1 MDQSGST
8 KRLLNSDQVR
18 LDESSA
24 VGESAPQGE
33 TSAGATLSVA
43 NPNRVPTAV
52 FFIIGNEI
60 CERFSFY
67 GLKAIL
73 ALYLKN
79 QLEFDESVATSLVH
93 AFVMV
98 AYAMTLF
105 GGWLSDSVLGKF
117 KTVVYLSMVYVLGS
131 ALLSITAVP
140 AVNGGAAGAFVS
152 LALIAIGTG
161 GIKPVVSSFLGDQF
175 GADQAALITRIFMY
189 FYFAINLGSV
199 ASTLITPSIR
209 SHWSYAAAF
218 GLPAILLFV
227 ATCIFVAGKNRYRRN
242 PPSGSV
248 VSRSLGAIFLAL
260 WRTIARACANLSS
273 ARRYSSLEPV
283 DHWLDHARDRYG
295 GAIITDLRAALRAA
309 AIFIP
314 LPAFWALFDQHSSRF
329 IFQASQMD
337 LNVFGFKIEADQV
350 PFLNPL
356 IVLALIPIFD
366 FGLYPLL
373 RRLGINFSPLRRIG
387 VGMLFA
393 SSAFAAAAVL
403 ESYIVAAP
411 MTINVAW
418 QVPQYLL
425 LTIGEVLISITGLEF
440 AYTQSPASLKAFVS
454 ALWQLTVAGGN
465 LIVILVA
472 SSKLLA
478 QVWEYTL
485 FACLMILSLAI
496 FAFIARNY
504 QYAHTSVPQ
513 SDNESDDRA

>member
-1 MDQSGST
+1 M
-8 KRLLNSDQVR
+8 
-18 LDESSA
+18 SS
-24 VGESAPQGE
+24 
-33 TSAGATLSVA
+33 
-43 NPNRVPTAV
+43 PNRIPRAV

-79 QLEFDESVATSLVH
+79 QLEFDPSTATALVH

-117 KTVVYLSMVYVLGS
+117 ATVVSLSLVYVLGS
-131 ALLSITAVP
+131 SLLSITAAP
-140 AVNGGAAGAFVS
+140 AVNGGAAGAFIS
-152 LALIAIGTG
+152 LTLIAIGTG

-175 GADQAALITRIFMY
+175 AADQAALISRVFMY

-199 ASTLITPSIR
+199 FSTLITPSIR

-227 ATCIFVAGKNRYRRN
+227 ATLIFVAGRSRYRRV
-242 PPSGSV
+242 PPAGSV
-248 VSRSLGAIFLAL
+248 VSRSLAAICLAL
-260 WRTIARACANLSS
+260 WRKAKHAAGACCA
-273 ARRYSSLEPV
+273 ARRYAALEPV
-283 DHWLDHARDRYG
+283 DHWLDYARDRYG
-295 GAIITDLRAALRAA
+295 DVIITDLRAALRAA

-314 LPAFWALFDQHSSRF
+314 LPAFWALFDQHASRF

-337 LNVFGFKIEADQV
+337 LNVFGFQIEADQV

-356 IVLALIPIFD
+356 LVLLLIPVFD
-366 FGLYPLL
+366 FGVYPGL
-373 RRLGINFSPLRRIG
+373 RRAGVDFSPLRRIG

-393 SSAFAAAAVL
+393 ASAFAAAAVL
-403 ESYIVAAP
+403 ESFIAAAE
-411 MTINVAW
+411 TANSVHVAW
-418 QVPQYLL
+418 QLPQYLL

-440 AYTQSPASLKAFVS
+440 AYTQSPTSLKAFVS

-478 QVWEYTL
+478 QVWEYAL
-485 FACLMILSLAI
+485 FACLMVLSLAI
-496 FAFIARNY
+496 FAFIARGY
-504 QYAHTSVPQ
+504 KYATASAPL
-513 SDNESDDRA
+513 SDAE

>member
-1 MDQSGST
+1 MDSNQSSSST
-8 KRLLNSDQVR
+8 KRLLSSETALLNDTPDGNS
-18 LDESSA
+18 SSHDTTNTTN
-24 VGESAPQGE
+24 VTPS
-33 TSAGATLSVA
+33 S
-43 NPNRVPTAV
+43 NPNRIPRAV

-79 QLEFDESVATSLVH
+79 QLEYDPSTATALVH

-117 KTVVYLSMVYVLGS
+117 TTVVALSLVYVLGS
-131 ALLSITAVP
+131 ALLSITAAP

-175 GADQAALITRIFMY
+175 AADQAALISRVFMY

-199 ASTLITPSIR
+199 CSTLITPSIR

-227 ATCIFVAGKNRYRRN
+227 ATLIFIAGKRRYRRV
-242 PPSGSV
+242 PPAGSV

-260 WRTIARACANLSS
+260 WRKTKSAVSSCS
-273 ARRYSSLEPV
+273 ARRYAPLEPV
-283 DHWLDHARDRYG
+283 EHWLDHARDRYG
-295 GAIITDLRAALRAA
+295 DVIITDLRGALRAA

-314 LPAFWALFDQHSSRF
+314 LPAFWALFDQHASRF
-329 IFQASQMD
+329 IFQASEMD
-337 LNVFGFKIEADQV
+337 LNVFGFQIEADQV

-356 IVLALIPIFD
+356 MVLMLIPVFD
-366 FGLYPLL
+366 FGIYPGL
-373 RRLGINFSPLRRIG
+373 RRIGVNFSPLRRIG

-393 SSAFAAAAVL
+393 AAAFAAAAVL
-403 ESYIVAAP
+403 ESFIDAAEQP
-411 MTINVAW
+411 NSVHVAW
-418 QVPQYLL
+418 QLPQYLL

-440 AYTQSPASLKAFVS
+440 AYTQSPTSLKAFVS

-472 SSKLLA
+472 SSKLLE
-478 QVWEYTL
+478 QVWEYAL
-485 FACLMILSLAI
+485 FACLMVVSLAI
-496 FAFIARNY
+496 FAFIARGY
-504 QYAHTSVPQ
+504 KYATVSAPQ
-513 SDNESDDRA
+513 SDTE